1 MLTYLLYQVL
11 SSKRQIDKIEQ
22 KLDVIED
29 KVDKIIGESDTI
41 DITECLA
48 RACHLYFLTHL

>member
-11 SSKRQIDKIEQ
+11 SSKRQKDKIEQ

-41 DITECLA
+41 DINRVFTMS
-48 RACHLYFLTHL
+48 